1 MRYVPLVSL
10 ITSFRPCSISGNKAA
25 KARNWSIPV
34 VNHTWLEDC
43 FIQWRNLSVGLE
55 KYVAFPPGLDFS
67 DHLGERGVQREVI
80 LDTLPDLIDEMTVE
94 RDEINSI
101 GQGSIRRNGESSP
114 QVAVKRSKAR
124 RVQGEGAMD
133 RPESG
138 HGMDADAR
146 SQPTG
151 EQVVEDDHMQV
162 DRPVVSC
169 DSAANP
175 ERNRTGRSS
184 GGTAE
189 HTSPLRQPTHPP
201 QRTHEGPSSA
211 GNRRLRADPGTTED
225 APSPTKRSAHDKSTV
240 TGTPVMSP
248 SKSRSTTPLR
258 MESVLMPPKGTGKA
272 LRKSPQQSVI
282 RTSPVKSNRKGG
294 ETRPESVSTELAPPL
309 SSLAVDTTMDQ
320 EEGPAR
326 RTSRRSAANKASQRL
341 RDEVMPDVVNFEKE
355 LRRGHMRAANL
366 LKSERGEEK
375 TDIAPKALMKGKK
388 RASIQL
394 TMEDVVSSDGEHERK
409 KRRLSGTRT
418 NDHFKGRDD
427 DDRADITE
435 ASSQGSVEF
444 LSNKGGTKVAKAKKP
459 SSYRDS
465 RQVEPVPHDSFFYLT
480 GHSDKSVRIL
490 ATQVTLDETEEKVWL
505 KVHDS

>member
-10 ITSFRPCSISGNKAA
+10 ITSFRPCSISGNKAI

-43 FIQWRNLSVGLE
+43 FIQWKNLSVGLE

-80 LDTLPDLIDEMTVE
+80 LDTLPDLIDEMKFE
-94 RDEINSI
+94 RGEINSI
-101 GQGSIRRNGESSP
+101 GQGSIRRNRESSP
-114 QVAVKRSKAR
+114 QVAVKRSKAC
-124 RVQGEGAMD
+124 RVQGEDAMD

-138 HGMDADAR
+138 HRMDADAQ

-169 DSAANP
+169 DSVANP

-211 GNRRLRADPGTTED
+211 GNRRLRADPGITED
-225 APSPTKRSAHDKSTV
+225 APSPTKRSAYDKSTV

-258 MESVLMPPKGTGKA
+258 MESVLMPPKGIGKA

-309 SSLAVDTTMDQ
+309 SSPTADTAMDQ
-320 EEGPAR
+320 EEGRSR

-355 LRRGHMRAANL
+355 LRRGHTRAANL

-375 TDIAPKALMKGKK
+375 ADIAPKALMKGKK

-394 TMEDVVSSDGEHERK
+394 TMEDVVSDGEHERK
-409 KRRLSGTRT
+409 KRRLSGTRA
-418 NDHFKGRDD
+418 NDYFKGHDD
-427 DDRADITE
+427 DNRADLTE

-465 RQVEPVPHDSFFYLT
+465 RQVEPVPHGSFCYLT

-505 KVHDS
+505 KVDDS